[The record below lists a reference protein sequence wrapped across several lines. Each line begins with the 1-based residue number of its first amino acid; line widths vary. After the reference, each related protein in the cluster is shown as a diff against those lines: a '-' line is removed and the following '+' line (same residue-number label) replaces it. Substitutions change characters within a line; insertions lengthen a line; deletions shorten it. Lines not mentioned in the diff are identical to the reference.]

1 MLPADMAP
9 QTGCPYNPQR
19 PSLGRIA
26 LESDPGDRN
35 GFRKTAHYQKDCSGS
50 VTVDGRGKRFPSP
63 EFSRRKGMK
72 MLSKLDGKT
81 RYDSEMTVR
90 QLSVLLAALDSLN
103 YDVDTDHVIFWT
115 ENYVREFDL
124 AMLYIEH
131 CSILRPEF
139 RDQGSTEL
147 SEAIR
152 SSMTA
157 PELLER
163 WENSGMTL

>member
-1 MLPADMAP
+1 
-9 QTGCPYNPQR
+9 
-19 PSLGRIA
+19 
-26 LESDPGDRN
+26 
-35 GFRKTAHYQKDCSGS
+35 
-50 VTVDGRGKRFPSP
+50 
-63 EFSRRKGMK
+63 